1 MRKASRKRD
10 ILRGKLNHQGLVR
23 LSQTMKRNASQDR
36 AKAQRKRETH
46 ETARISGWLAQRPKM
61 VAGAP
66 EKGHNRDLVTL
77 DGDRRSLSQSNGGIN
92 FEGL

>member
-1 MRKASRKRD
+1 MKKASRKRD
-10 ILRGKLNHQGLVR
+10 ILRGKLNSQGLVR
-23 LSQTMKRNASQDR
+23 VSQTMKRNGSQEKS
-36 AKAQRKRETH
+36 KAQRKRETH
-46 ETARISGWLAQRPKM
+46 ETARISVWLEQRPKM

-77 DGDRRSLSQSNGGIN
+77 DGDRRSLSQSNGWIN